1 MLNYSVYKNLSLVDI
16 SKPVSTIKIWI
27 VKHRVSAVFVLI
39 YHLEHYLDEQYLQ
52 HVSEFKNALFIQRSA
67 ISSFVSH
74 KNKG

>member
-39 YHLEHYLDEQYLQ
+39 YHLQNYLDEQYLQ
-52 HVSEFKNALFIQRSA
+52 YVSE
-67 ISSFVSH
+67 
-74 KNKG
+74 